1 MKRKQKDLLFDTLVT
16 VIAIILGVIII
27 FPLIYCFLSSFKTPS
42 EFLNPKLF
50 PSSFLYLDNFK
61 NALER
66 GNLLRYTLNSFVIAF
81 VGTAVRMVLSILAA
95 YAFTFYDFKGKNF
108 FFFLILGT
116 MMIPGDV
123 LLVTNYLTVSKMHLL
138 NTYLGVM
145 IVSFVSASQMF
156 MLRQRFKT
164 IPKDMREASSMD
176 GYGDIWFI
184 LRVLLPITRPVVT
197 TLFVQSFISNYQ
209 VLILIAGGI
218 ILSIL
223 GLSMSFSDPFR
234 KMKSGG
240 GRASATDFGQAL
252 VMGLTNP
259 GAVFVILTLFAFF
272 GIGSEQ
278 HPHSWSIAPVV
289 LAVSGGSVLYWFMV
303 TWALSHFRK
312 KFKMN
317 TILWISRLT
326 GAVVVIMGIA
336 LLGQGLF
343 KVIFQGASLL

>member
-1 MKRKQKDLLFDTLVT
+1 MKRKQKDLLFDTLII

-81 VGTAVRMVLSILAA
+81 LGTAVRMVLSILAA

-176 GYGDIWFI
+176 GYGDLWFI
-184 LRVLLPITRPVVT
+184 WKVLLPLSKPVVT
-197 TLFVQSFISNYQ
+197 TLFVQSFINLWNAYLWPLIVTASSPEMRTVMVGITRLNSWEDENYQ
-209 VLILIAGGI
+209 LVMAGVCISLIPSLILFIVMRRNMKKGG
-218 ILSIL
+218 LDGS
-223 GLSMSFSDPFR
+223 
-234 KMKSGG
+234 
-240 GRASATDFGQAL
+240 L
-252 VMGLTNP
+252 VG
-259 GAVFVILTLFAFF
+259 
-272 GIGSEQ
+272 
-278 HPHSWSIAPVV
+278 
-289 LAVSGGSVLYWFMV
+289 
-303 TWALSHFRK
+303 
-312 KFKMN
+312 
-317 TILWISRLT
+317 
-326 GAVVVIMGIA
+326 
-336 LLGQGLF
+336 
-343 KVIFQGASLL
+343 

>member
-1 MKRKQKDLLFDTLVT
+1 MKRKQKDLLFDTLIT

-176 GYGDIWFI
+176 GYGDLWFI
-184 LRVLLPITRPVVT
+184 WKVLLPLSKPVVT
-197 TLFVQSFISNYQ
+197 TLFVQSFINLWNAYLWPLIVTASSPEMRTVMVGITRLNSWEDENYQ
-209 VLILIAGGI
+209 LVMAGVCISLIPSLILFIVMRRNMKKGG
-218 ILSIL
+218 LDGS
-223 GLSMSFSDPFR
+223 
-234 KMKSGG
+234 
-240 GRASATDFGQAL
+240 L
-252 VMGLTNP
+252 VG
-259 GAVFVILTLFAFF
+259 
-272 GIGSEQ
+272 
-278 HPHSWSIAPVV
+278 
-289 LAVSGGSVLYWFMV
+289 
-303 TWALSHFRK
+303 
-312 KFKMN
+312 
-317 TILWISRLT
+317 
-326 GAVVVIMGIA
+326 
-336 LLGQGLF
+336 
-343 KVIFQGASLL
+343 

>member
-1 MKRKQKDLLFDTLVT
+1 MKRKQKDFLFDTLVT
-16 VIAIILGVIII
+16 VIAIILGIIII

-176 GYGDIWFI
+176 GYGDLWFI
-184 LRVLLPITRPVVT
+184 WKVLLPLSKPVVT
-197 TLFVQSFISNYQ
+197 TLFIQSFINLWNAYLWPLIVTASSPEMRTVMVGITRLNSWEDENYQ
-209 VLILIAGGI
+209 LVMAGVCISLIPSLILFIVMRRNMKKGG
-218 ILSIL
+218 LDGS
-223 GLSMSFSDPFR
+223 
-234 KMKSGG
+234 
-240 GRASATDFGQAL
+240 L
-252 VMGLTNP
+252 VG
-259 GAVFVILTLFAFF
+259 
-272 GIGSEQ
+272 
-278 HPHSWSIAPVV
+278 
-289 LAVSGGSVLYWFMV
+289 
-303 TWALSHFRK
+303 
-312 KFKMN
+312 
-317 TILWISRLT
+317 
-326 GAVVVIMGIA
+326 
-336 LLGQGLF
+336 
-343 KVIFQGASLL
+343 

>member
-1 MKRKQKDLLFDTLVT
+1 MKRKQKDFLFDTLIT
-16 VIAIILGVIII
+16 VIAIILGIIII

-66 GNLLRYTLNSFVIAF
+66 GNLLRYTLNSFVIAL

-176 GYGDIWFI
+176 GYGDLWFI
-184 LRVLLPITRPVVT
+184 WKVLLPLSKPVVT
-197 TLFVQSFISNYQ
+197 TLFVQSFINLWNAYLWPLIVTASSPEMRTVMVGITRLNSWEDENYQ
-209 VLILIAGGI
+209 LVMAGVCISLIPSLILFIVMRRNMKKGG
-218 ILSIL
+218 LDGS
-223 GLSMSFSDPFR
+223 
-234 KMKSGG
+234 
-240 GRASATDFGQAL
+240 L
-252 VMGLTNP
+252 VG
-259 GAVFVILTLFAFF
+259 
-272 GIGSEQ
+272 
-278 HPHSWSIAPVV
+278 
-289 LAVSGGSVLYWFMV
+289 
-303 TWALSHFRK
+303 
-312 KFKMN
+312 
-317 TILWISRLT
+317 
-326 GAVVVIMGIA
+326 
-336 LLGQGLF
+336 
-343 KVIFQGASLL
+343 

>member
-1 MKRKQKDLLFDTLVT
+1 MKRKQKDFLFDTLVT
-16 VIAIILGVIII
+16 VIAIILGIIII

-66 GNLLRYTLNSFVIAF
+66 GNLLRYTLNSFVIAL

-176 GYGDIWFI
+176 GYGDLWFI
-184 LRVLLPITRPVVT
+184 WKVLLPLSKPVVT
-197 TLFVQSFISNYQ
+197 TLFVQSFINLWNAYLWPLIVTASSPEMRTVLVGITRLNSWEDENYQ
-209 VLILIAGGI
+209 LVMAGVCISLIPSLILFIVMRRNMKKGG
-218 ILSIL
+218 LDGS
-223 GLSMSFSDPFR
+223 
-234 KMKSGG
+234 
-240 GRASATDFGQAL
+240 L
-252 VMGLTNP
+252 VG
-259 GAVFVILTLFAFF
+259 
-272 GIGSEQ
+272 
-278 HPHSWSIAPVV
+278 
-289 LAVSGGSVLYWFMV
+289 
-303 TWALSHFRK
+303 
-312 KFKMN
+312 
-317 TILWISRLT
+317 
-326 GAVVVIMGIA
+326 
-336 LLGQGLF
+336 
-343 KVIFQGASLL
+343 

>member
-1 MKRKQKDLLFDTLVT
+1 MKRKQKDFLFDTLIT
-16 VIAIILGVIII
+16 VIAIILGIIII

-176 GYGDIWFI
+176 GYGDLWFI
-184 LRVLLPITRPVVT
+184 WKVLLPLSKPVVT
-197 TLFVQSFISNYQ
+197 TLFVQSFINLWNAYLWPLIVTASSPEMRTVMVGITRLNSWEDENYQ
-209 VLILIAGGI
+209 
-218 ILSIL
+218 
-223 GLSMSFSDPFR
+223 
-234 KMKSGG
+234 
-240 GRASATDFGQAL
+240 L
-252 VMGLTNP
+252 VMAGVCICLIP
-259 GAVFVILTLFAFF
+259 SVILFVVMRRNMKKGGLD
-272 GIGSEQ
+272 GSL
-278 HPHSWSIAPVV
+278 V
-289 LAVSGGSVLYWFMV
+289 G
-303 TWALSHFRK
+303 
-312 KFKMN
+312 
-317 TILWISRLT
+317 
-326 GAVVVIMGIA
+326 
-336 LLGQGLF
+336 
-343 KVIFQGASLL
+343 

>member
-1 MKRKQKDLLFDTLVT
+1 MKRKQKDFLFDTLIT
-16 VIAIILGVIII
+16 VIAIILGIIII

-176 GYGDIWFI
+176 GYGDLWFI
-184 LRVLLPITRPVVT
+184 WKVLLPLSKPVVT
-197 TLFVQSFISNYQ
+197 TLFVQSFINLWNAYLWPLIITASSPEMRTVMVGITRLNSWEDENYQ
-209 VLILIAGGI
+209 LVMAGVCISLIPSLILFIVMRRNMKKGG
-218 ILSIL
+218 LDGS
-223 GLSMSFSDPFR
+223 
-234 KMKSGG
+234 
-240 GRASATDFGQAL
+240 L
-252 VMGLTNP
+252 VG
-259 GAVFVILTLFAFF
+259 
-272 GIGSEQ
+272 
-278 HPHSWSIAPVV
+278 
-289 LAVSGGSVLYWFMV
+289 
-303 TWALSHFRK
+303 
-312 KFKMN
+312 
-317 TILWISRLT
+317 
-326 GAVVVIMGIA
+326 
-336 LLGQGLF
+336 
-343 KVIFQGASLL
+343 

>member
-1 MKRKQKDLLFDTLVT
+1 MKRKQKDFLFDTLIT

-66 GNLLRYTLNSFVIAF
+66 GNLLRYTLNSFVIAL

-176 GYGDIWFI
+176 GYGDLWFI
-184 LRVLLPITRPVVT
+184 WKVLLPLSKPVVT
-197 TLFVQSFISNYQ
+197 TLFVQSFINLWNAYLWPLIVTASSPEMRTVMVGITRLNSWEDENYQ
-209 VLILIAGGI
+209 LVMAGVCISLIPSLILFIVMRRNMKKGG
-218 ILSIL
+218 LDGS
-223 GLSMSFSDPFR
+223 
-234 KMKSGG
+234 
-240 GRASATDFGQAL
+240 L
-252 VMGLTNP
+252 VG
-259 GAVFVILTLFAFF
+259 
-272 GIGSEQ
+272 
-278 HPHSWSIAPVV
+278 
-289 LAVSGGSVLYWFMV
+289 
-303 TWALSHFRK
+303 
-312 KFKMN
+312 
-317 TILWISRLT
+317 
-326 GAVVVIMGIA
+326 
-336 LLGQGLF
+336 
-343 KVIFQGASLL
+343 

>member
-1 MKRKQKDLLFDTLVT
+1 MKRKQKDFLFDTLVT

-50 PSSFLYLDNFK
+50 PSSLLYLDNFK

-176 GYGDIWFI
+176 GYGDLWFI
-184 LRVLLPITRPVVT
+184 WKVLLPLSKPVVT
-197 TLFVQSFISNYQ
+197 TLFVQSFINLWNAYLWPLIVTASSPEMRTVMVGITRLNSWEDENYQ
-209 VLILIAGGI
+209 LVMAGVCISLIPSLILFVVMRRNMKKGG
-218 ILSIL
+218 LDGS
-223 GLSMSFSDPFR
+223 
-234 KMKSGG
+234 
-240 GRASATDFGQAL
+240 L
-252 VMGLTNP
+252 VG
-259 GAVFVILTLFAFF
+259 
-272 GIGSEQ
+272 
-278 HPHSWSIAPVV
+278 
-289 LAVSGGSVLYWFMV
+289 
-303 TWALSHFRK
+303 
-312 KFKMN
+312 
-317 TILWISRLT
+317 
-326 GAVVVIMGIA
+326 
-336 LLGQGLF
+336 
-343 KVIFQGASLL
+343 